1 MLATSTDDWASTEE
15 SPTTLTKIEPFA
27 DLPVAVF
34 AAIDEISVLRSYG
47 AGETI
52 FAMGQYDGSEIL
64 LVRTGAIRAS
74 YADYQTGAML
84 FEEFVAGQCYNLAR
98 AVVGGEDPRFAQL
111 TLSASE
117 ETELVSI
124 DAEAFREIVAQRPS
138 LTKNLMY
145 HFAREIAGGG
155 TKVGAAETSPERRV
169 YAALVEYVERDAV
182 SAEWRIVR
190 MPKHRELADRANV
203 DEADAAAAIASLIQS
218 GVARREYP
226 GLVIT
231 DISQLNHLA
240 N

>member
-15 SPTTLTKIEPFA
+15 SPTTLTRIEPFA

-124 DAEAFREIVAQRPS
+124 DANETGKQANA
-138 LTKNLMY
+138 K
-145 HFAREIAGGG
+145 AIA
-155 TKVGAAETSPERRV
+155 A
-169 YAALVEYVERDAV
+169 
-182 SAEWRIVR
+182 
-190 MPKHRELADRANV
+190 H
-203 DEADAAAAIASLIQS
+203 DAAIQI
-218 GVARREYP
+218 
-226 GLVIT
+226 GLVAMAKKQ
-231 DISQLNHLA
+231 QLNFL
-240 N
+240 NLTIVIR